1 MPAAFFQ
8 LTILGITGNIGF
20 RRHKCHNQNGH
31 QRECKV
37 YRSGVI
43 TVIDVD
49 DVVTG
54 DLVLLQSGDKI
65 PADGV
70 LIH

>member
-1 MPAAFFQ
+1 MAIIKAAM
-8 LTILGITGNIGF
+8 
-20 RRHKCHNQNGH
+20 
-31 QRECKV
+31 
-37 YRSGVI
+37 
-43 TVIDVD
+43 VIDVD

-70 LIH
+70 LIHGSLRATSVPSGS